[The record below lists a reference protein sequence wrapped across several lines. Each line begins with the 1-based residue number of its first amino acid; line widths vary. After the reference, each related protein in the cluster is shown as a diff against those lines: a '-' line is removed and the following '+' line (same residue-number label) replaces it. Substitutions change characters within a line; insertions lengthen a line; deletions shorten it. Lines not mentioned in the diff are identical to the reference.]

1 MSISPRDQ
9 RVLREIAS
17 EISAAEPRLARALTT
32 GRLPALRGRLVAA
45 GAPRVLTGIAW
56 QAPLTIL
63 LCLVTGIG
71 MLTAGLVCG
80 IIPLIWV
87 GATLTQFSPAV
98 LGYLY
103 RRSLRSR
110 PVRR

>member
-9 RVLREIAS
+9 RILKEIAS
-17 EISAAEPRLARALTT
+17 ELSAAEPGLARALAT
-32 GRLPALRGRLVAA
+32 GRLPALRGRMLAA
-45 GAPRVLTGIAW
+45 RALRAPAGMARH
-56 QAPLTIL
+56 APLTIL

-80 IIPLIWV
+80 IIPLICV
-87 GATLTQFSPAV
+87 GAALTQFSPAA

-103 RRSLRSR
+103 SRSRRSR
-110 PVRR
+110 PVRH